1 MNFCVLHFLAQTRT
15 YFMVSCP
22 KCDAPIDVEE
32 EELDEGDVLSCDEC
46 GASLTVASVNPV
58 ELESEDKEDE
68 DDDDYDF
75 DEDEEEG
82 EDEEEDDEEEE
93 GEEDWR

>member
-1 MNFCVLHFLAQTRT
+1 
-15 YFMVSCP
+15 MVNCP

-58 ELESEDKEDE
+58 ELETEDE
-68 DDDDYDF
+68 DDDDEDFDF

-82 EDEEEDDEEEE
+82 EDDDEEEEEEE
-93 GEEDWR
+93 GEEEWH